1 MLAMSRSLVK
11 ESRMDKRL
19 LPAFGLS
26 LALLLVAV
34 DGWARVKLITLPV
47 REQVEIQLAHPDATL
62 VEEERIVP
70 LVQGANQV
78 DFSWSN
84 TSIDSASILFR
95 LVDDGDGVQAQ
106 VLSVSYPP
114 GENALVWDL
123 WAEQAGSA
131 RVRIGYLI
139 GGLGKSYHYRATA
152 DVDES
157 RLNLEHY
164 LRLDNRSNER
174 FEGASIKAGYGEP
187 LEREVGIAET
197 KDLLLAEYRD
207 VPIVKRYT
215 AALDEHGYIDAAE
228 KKLRIPMHYVLKND
242 AAHGLGQG
250 ALPFGKARIFMGDG
264 KGGTAF
270 VGEDWGQFTPR
281 DDEMA
286 LYLGVARDIVVKRTI
301 ERNDAQRINGNL
313 YNYDIVIKYEIE
325 NFKERSVVLDL
336 VEDVRRIRR
345 DLGREN
351 GRAIEWE
358 LGKETT
364 LGDLDDERSGLETL
378 VFHQPLPPKPTDG
391 EAKKIVAK
399 LHLRLKN
406 EW

>member
-1 MLAMSRSLVK
+1 MQNRGF
-11 ESRMDKRL
+11 
-19 LPAFGLS
+19 PAFGLF

-47 REQVEIQLAHPDATL
+47 RERVEIQLAHADATL
-62 VEEERIVP
+62 VEEERVVP
-70 LVQGANQV
+70 LVEGANQV

-84 TSIDSASILFR
+84 TSIDPASILFR
-95 LVDDGDGVQAQ
+95 LVDDTAGVEAR

-123 WAEQAGSA
+123 WADRAGPA
-131 RVRIGYLI
+131 RVRIGYRI

-152 DVDES
+152 DVNES
-157 RLNLEHY
+157 RLELGHY
-164 LRLDNRSNER
+164 LRLENRANER
-174 FEGASIKAGYGEP
+174 FEDARIKVGFGEP

-197 KDLLLAEYRD
+197 KDLLLAEYRQ
-207 VPIVKRYT
+207 VPITKRYT
-215 AALDEHGYIDAAE
+215 ADLDEHGYLDAAE

-242 AAHGLGQG
+242 QAHGLGRA
-250 ALPFGKARIFMGDG
+250 ALPFGKARIFMEDG
-264 KGGTAF
+264 NGGVAF
-270 VGEDWGQFTPR
+270 VGEDWGRFTPK

-286 LYLGVARDIVVKRTI
+286 LYLGVARDIVVRRTI
-301 ERNDAQRINGNL
+301 ERNDAKQINGNL
-313 YNYDIVIKYEIE
+313 YHYDVVVKYEIE
-325 NFKERSVVLDL
+325 NFKERSVVLDI

-358 LGKETT
+358 LGDQHT
-364 LGDLDDERSGLETL
+364 LGGLDDERSGLERL
-378 VFHQPLPPKPTDG
+378 VFHQPLRPRPADG
-391 EAKKIVAK
+391 EAEKVVAM